1 MSTSEIILLIIASF
15 NVIFSFVLVTNN
27 IMSALIFKVVPFF
40 SAVIL
45 TLIAFKVIV

>member
-1 MSTSEIILLIIASF
+1 MSTSEILLLIIASI
-15 NVIFSFVLVTNN
+15 NVIFAFVLITNN
-27 IMSALIFKVVPFF
+27 IMSALIFKVLPFF